1 MLGLL
6 VNFGTIVLGGLVG
19 LLLNKGIPEK
29 LSDLMLKGMG
39 LVVLYIGIS
48 GMLDGSN
55 SLITVISVAIGS
67 IIGGLIDFDDK
78 INKLSDKIEKKLN
91 KGKFSEGFTTA
102 SFVFLVGA
110 MAIVGG
116 LKAGLGDNS
125 TLYTKAVIDGITAL
139 VFATTL
145 GFGVMF
151 SSIPVTIYQGIFV
164 AVASVASD
172 FLTDYMINEM
182 SCVGGL
188 LIFAIGLNLLG
199 LTKIKVMNLLPAM
212 FVPIILCIFM

>member
-6 VNFGTIVLGGLVG
+6 VNFGTIVLGGLIG
-19 LLLNKGIPEK
+19 LRLNKGIPER
-29 LSDLMLKGMG
+29 LSELMLKGMG

-48 GMLDGSN
+48 GMFDGTN
-55 SLITVISVAIGS
+55 SLIIVISIAIGS
-67 IIGGLIDFDDK
+67 IVGGLIDLDDK
-78 INKLSDKIEKKLN
+78 VNRLSDKVEKKMN

-102 SFVFLVGA
+102 TFVFLVGA

-116 LKAGLGDNS
+116 LKAGLGDNT
-125 TLYTKAVIDGITAL
+125 TLYTKAIIDGITAI

-151 SSIPVTIYQGIFV
+151 SAIPVTIYQGIFV
-164 AVASVASD
+164 LIAKAASG
-172 FLTDYMINEM
+172 FLNDYMINEM

-212 FVPIILCIFM
+212 FIPIILCLFM